1 MVIKIGG
8 VVVWRVD
15 WAGDFLRRGMR
26 ILPEVIIYLLS

>member
-1 MVIKIGG
+1 MVIKIRG

-26 ILPEVIIYLLS
+26 ILPEIIYLLS